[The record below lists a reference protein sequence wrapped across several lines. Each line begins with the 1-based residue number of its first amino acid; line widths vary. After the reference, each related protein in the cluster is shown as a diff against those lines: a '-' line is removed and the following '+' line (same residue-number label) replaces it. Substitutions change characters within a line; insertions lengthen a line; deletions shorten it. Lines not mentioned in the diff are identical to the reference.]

1 MARLPRLGPAD
12 IPQHVIQRGN
22 NRQVCFVGD
31 QDFSVYTDRLKQYS
45 EEFSVD
51 IHAWVLMTN
60 HVHLLVTPKKT
71 GSVSKMMQ
79 ALGRYYVRYFNR
91 MYCRTGTLWEG
102 RFKSNLVQTERYFLA
117 CQRYIELKPVRA
129 AMVSDPGD
137 YVWSSYQSHALGRNV
152 EMWKPHSEYLNL
164 GHTPNERQCAYRAL
178 LSAHVEGQMIEDIRD
193 SLNKGLILGNDR
205 FKDHVA
211 ELVGRRVNPAV
222 MGRPR
227 ICE

>member
-117 CQRYIELKPVRA
+117 CQRYIELNPVRA

-137 YVWSSYQSHALGRNV
+137 YVWSSYQSHSLGRNV
-152 EMWKPHSEYLNL
+152 EMWKPHSEYLKL
-164 GHTPNERQCAYRAL
+164 GNTPNERQYAYRAL
-178 LSAHVEGQMIEDIRD
+178 FSAHVEGQMIEDIQISGVR
-193 SLNKGLILGNDR
+193 
-205 FKDHVA
+205 
-211 ELVGRRVNPAV
+211 
-222 MGRPR
+222 
-227 ICE
+227 